1 MEELQ
6 LNNNQTPGG
15 KWMTEDKD
23 KKDYTTPSPQEL
35 QKQLDERMAKF
46 LAKGGKIE
54 KVDPMVPTKEQLKS
68 WTI

>member
-1 MEELQ
+1 
-6 LNNNQTPGG
+6 
-15 KWMTEDKD
+15 MTEDND

-35 QKQLDERMAKF
+35 QKQLDERMAKC

>member
-1 MEELQ
+1 MIRD
-6 LNNNQTPGG
+6 N
-15 KWMTEDKD
+15 KD

-54 KVDPMVPTKEQLKS
+54 KVDPMEPTKEQLKS
-68 WTI
+68 WKI

>member
-1 MEELQ
+1 
-6 LNNNQTPGG
+6 
-15 KWMTEDKD
+15 MTEDKD

-35 QKQLDERMAKF
+35 QRQLDERMAKF

-54 KVDPMVPTKEQLKS
+54 KVDPMKPTKQQLKS

>member
-1 MEELQ
+1 MI
-6 LNNNQTPGG
+6 
-15 KWMTEDKD
+15 EDKD

>member
-1 MEELQ
+1 
-6 LNNNQTPGG
+6 
-15 KWMTEDKD
+15 MTDDKD

-54 KVDPMVPTKEQLKS
+54 KLRQGLTADEYHQREPGKTKVKRFGR
-68 WTI
+68 